1 MGVSIADLN
10 VEQLIAPVQ
19 DLEHADTRTC
29 MWVIVQECTAGL
41 SLSFCWWEVGRISG
55 KLKHSPAQR
64 KTALRSCGP
73 WWRHSWL
80 RLWTQSGPTRTAR
93 VPLRNRFPANTH
105 KKRGSSKCYIHNKGD
120 CQQKT
125 QTSVPLQIQSN
136 ENKVI
141 IGRVIKLLEIECYS
155 SNTCSLGL
163 AKKREV

>member
-1 MGVSIADLN
+1 MFVCIADLN

-19 DLEHADTRTC
+19 DLEHADTWTC

-105 KKRGSSKCYIHNKGD
+105 KKEAALNVISITKVTVNKKLKLQCRYRSNPMRTKLSS
-120 CQQKT
+120 
-125 QTSVPLQIQSN
+125 VELSN
-136 ENKVI
+136 
-141 IGRVIKLLEIECYS
+141 S
-155 SNTCSLGL
+155 
-163 AKKREV
+163 